1 MDVYILTVN
10 GGERTVEPPMIGQ
23 QMATESLKR
32 HLALAGRHCGI
43 MVVKSKHPKGLK
55 DSRNYL
61 LASVCSNTNTNLQE
75 LEPETWA
82 VNSSRGQSGTLR
94 HKRALLL

>member
-10 GGERTVEPPMIGQ
+10 GGERTVEPHIICQ

-32 HLALAGRHCGI
+32 HLALAGRHRGI
-43 MVVKSKHPKGLK
+43 VIMKSKHPKGLK
-55 DSRNYL
+55 DASRNYL
-61 LASVCSNTNTNLQE
+61 LARVCSNTNTNLQE

-82 VNSSRGQSGTLR
+82 VNSSRGKSGTPR
-94 HKRALLL
+94 H